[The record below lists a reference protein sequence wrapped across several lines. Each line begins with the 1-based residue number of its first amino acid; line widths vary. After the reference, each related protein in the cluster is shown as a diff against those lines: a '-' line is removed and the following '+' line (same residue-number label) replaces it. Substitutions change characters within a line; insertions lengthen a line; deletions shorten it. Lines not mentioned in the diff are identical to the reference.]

1 MRRDDDTLEDSFVDF
16 VRTRSDH
23 HRRVAVL
30 LAGEWHAGQD
40 LLQASLVKLYRAW
53 PRIDTSSGADAYLHR
68 IMVNQQHSWW
78 RTRWRREIPV
88 DQFPEPGYAEDPA
101 GRYADGQLI
110 RTALARLPHRQ
121 RAVLVLRYF
130 ADLPEAEVAAILG
143 CSLGSVKTHAHR
155 GIKALRTHL
164 DPGQLPGATA
174 AWHGV
179 NDFHEG
185 GVHVRHS

>member
-68 IMVNQQHSWW
+68 IMVNQQNSWW
-78 RTRWRREIPV
+78 RTKWRREIPV

-101 GRYADGQLI
+101 GRYADGRLI
-110 RTALARLPHRQ
+110 RAALARLPHRQ

-130 ADLPEAEVAAILG
+130 ADLPEAEWRPSSAARSARSRPMPTG
-143 CSLGSVKTHAHR
+143 GSRRCVRTWIRVNFR
-155 GIKALRTHL
+155 GLRRRGT
-164 DPGQLPGATA
+164 G
-174 AWHGV
+174 
-179 NDFHEG
+179 
-185 GVHVRHS
+185 